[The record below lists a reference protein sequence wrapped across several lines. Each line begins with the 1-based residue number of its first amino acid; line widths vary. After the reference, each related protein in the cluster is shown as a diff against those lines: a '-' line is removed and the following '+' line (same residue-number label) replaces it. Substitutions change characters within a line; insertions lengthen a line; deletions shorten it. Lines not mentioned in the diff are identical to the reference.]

1 MTVQVWRVTDAY
13 LFHFTLLF
21 TTPQTSAVQD
31 ARESS
36 AISGSDAMAIT
47 SKVTFLHIMY
57 AQCSQRKFA
66 AGQCATL

>member
-13 LFHFTLLF
+13 IFHFTLLF

-47 SKVTFLHIMY
+47 SKVILLRIMC
-57 AQCSQRKFA
+57 AQCA
-66 AGQCATL
+66 P